1 MYVFFMYVFV
11 YLVDCIYIIVWH
23 AKLLSVKPLKH
34 VYLNKYTVFSQ
45 K

>member
-23 AKLLSVKPLKH
+23 AKLLVCKTITTCLFK
-34 VYLNKYTVFSQ
+34 
-45 K
+45 